1 MLAMVALSL
10 ALFVVVFLAQQARSR
25 PGERIGGSKVPNQ
38 VTAQTDKFEMLQA
51 PTSLVRE

>member
-1 MLAMVALSL
+1 MLVMVALSL

-25 PGERIGGSKVPNQ
+25 PERIGGSKAPIQ